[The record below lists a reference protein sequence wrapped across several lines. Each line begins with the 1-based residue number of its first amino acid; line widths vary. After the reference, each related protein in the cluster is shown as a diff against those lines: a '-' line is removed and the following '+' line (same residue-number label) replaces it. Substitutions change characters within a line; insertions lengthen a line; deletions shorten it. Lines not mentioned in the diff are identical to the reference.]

1 MLNNNRALLVVDLQ
15 QNYIN
20 ENVFPRTAQIAR
32 GVEQELQ
39 HGYQLVLVT
48 RMHVQPHGPLEVE
61 PELPALGFE
70 PLERALFFV
79 KQTLSAATD
88 EVLTLL
94 AGHGIHRVDICGIS
108 TESCVMA
115 TAFALHGF
123 GISGERLGSIL
134 REHRRQSG
142 RCQDRSQQS
151 HLPALPQQSY
161 SALDAAKSLNTVPY
175 DYVSCCCWVCG
186 RPQPFSLGRCDKG
199 RLSGPDLTSAKQCN
213 CQAGPATINIG
224 GILPIATPHQLTV
237 PATDPLF
244 RRLVARRWL
253 GTRFPAW

>member
-115 TAFALHGF
+115 TAFALHDSGF
-123 GISGERLGSIL
+123 QVNVLGQYCASIDANPEDARIAHNKAIYL
-134 REHRRQSG
+134 LYRNNLTRHWM
-142 RCQDRSQQS
+142 QQR
-151 HLPALPQQSY
+151 A
-161 SALDAAKSLNTVPY
+161 
-175 DYVSCCCWVCG
+175 
-186 RPQPFSLGRCDKG
+186 
-199 RLSGPDLTSAKQCN
+199 
-213 CQAGPATINIG
+213 
-224 GILPIATPHQLTV
+224 
-237 PATDPLF
+237 
-244 RRLVARRWL
+244 
-253 GTRFPAW
+253 